1 MFTNP
6 FNKKY
11 QTGGSAPT
19 DDQKKEMQG
28 FVTWIKSN
36 VEGFKDKSEQ
46 EIAKSLSD
54 MAKSDEGKK
63 SVQDLYSRYQKSK
76 KQKSKFED
84 GGKFQ
89 DFICKHA
96 RGGSV
101 DCGCGGMVIRGA
113 EGIDDVP
120 TPKDSTV
127 TNNGYVIY
135 KPSVKEVAPNG
146 ESVVITYGHDPNGQW
161 ARRME
166 WANGGTSILG
176 GYNNNGQWVSEGD
189 VTYGPTSEFAKAF
202 LSPKAR
208 MSRYEDR
215 PQSKQEGGELTRKQA
230 RILSEH
236 NKGFNRGQFQLAMAN
251 ADAALRANTDL
262 RGRELRQAKRRM
274 VAGITPIE
282 RTVAME
288 SAPAEVAVSLP
299 TTETIS
305 NLNPNLE
312 LPVREVKIN
321 TPVKVNRPVRRTNAT
336 TTKTI
341 VPQNTSES
349 DIYPIVEISN
359 PDWIS
364 EKEANII
371 RPIVSTPNVENR
383 PLHSTPRPEDTVMY
397 PATPG
402 AWTTMT
408 PRERMWQDFGKYPL
422 EGAAEWGEGGIYE
435 TDDEGNRIIKDEGNG
450 VYWTRDAEGRLQ
462 KHEPVRT
469 ATIATSAPR
478 RNYSAITGQ
487 PLRTGQS
494 TWNLFKQGGQI
505 EKAQGG
511 KQILGPNGKPVPK
524 IPFVTSNGTIVDP
537 KNIESLAKFY
547 NTPFIRRDFNNPAG
561 YAVERIITV
570 HPNGQRDTT
579 GIYNPANLSSVEL
592 EQMRRGEDV
601 KKQALRQHFNKPGVY
616 RAKK

>member
-1 MFTNP
+1 MFDNP
-6 FNKKY
+6 FNRKY

-19 DDQKKEMQG
+19 DEQKQDMQG

-36 VEGFKDKSEQ
+36 IDGFKDKSEQ

-54 MAKSDEGKK
+54 MAKSEEGKK
-63 SVQDLYSRYQKSK
+63 SVQDLYTRYQKSK
-76 KQKSKFED
+76 KQKQSKFED

-101 DCGCGGMVIRGA
+101 NCGCGGGKVIRGQ
-113 EGIDDVP
+113 EGIESIP

-127 TNNGYVIY
+127 NKAGFVVY
-135 KPSVKEVAPNG
+135 PAFKETLPTG
-146 ESVVITYGHDPNGQW
+146 EVVETAYGHDKDGQW
-161 ARRME
+161 VQRRR
-166 WANGGTSILG
+166 WNDGKYTYLG
-176 GYNNNGQWVSEGD
+176 GYNNDGSFIHEGD
-189 VTYGPTSEFAKAF
+189 VSYHPSSEIARYFE
-202 LSPKAR
+202 SPLAR
-208 MSRYEDR
+208 MVKYSK

-230 RILSEH
+230 RILSGH

-349 DIYPIVEISN
+349 VIDPIVEISN

-397 PATPG
+397 PAVPG

-408 PRERMWQDFGKYPL
+408 PVERMWGDFGKYPL

-469 ATIATSAPR
+469 ATIATSTPR
-478 RNYSAITGQ
+478 RNYSAISGQ
-487 PLRTGQS
+487 PLRNGQS
-494 TWNLFKQGGQI
+494 TWDLFKQGGQI
-505 EKAQGG
+505 EKHQSDSGIIG
-511 KQILGPNGKPVPK
+511 DHYIQTRKNGNETESILTPTQALTLYTIPSRDVPEKRDSLFSFGIGTDDMIGPK
-524 IPFVTSNGTIVDP
+524 IVLKSSRMYSDSNHPIDNRWWTSGNA
-537 KNIESLAKFY
+537 S
-547 NTPFIRRDFNNPAG
+547 FN
-561 YAVERIITV
+561 
-570 HPNGQRDTT
+570 
-579 GIYNPANLSSVEL
+579 EL
-592 EQMRRGEDV
+592 RKLWEDY
-601 KKQALRQHFNKPGVY
+601 KSKSIKHNK
-616 RAKK
+616 